1 MVTPAWNAARLL
13 KQRGYFWHGG
23 GQLRWQLPGSSCAAT
38 GLARGGLRSLGWL
51 WLAVSIVSGCDSSE
65 HNFKRE
71 LVPVESLNN
80 LGLNPDGTVSQLLDD
95 PEYSVFIPCA
105 NEYVPSDVAAG
116 VATLA
121 SEGSETCFSVTITP
135 AGEEDLSHD
144 MQGDEFYVTP
154 TYDADRDEYDVQLWW
169 LPQVIEHDDSGGE
182 NMAGGDLAYKYY
194 YRIQPLSSEQAA
206 EWHAMTPG
214 AVQGGFA
221 AGTFA
226 GDTTVILTLQMMNSG
241 DAPAGADVSS
251 SSQESSAM
259 ASLDIIGTATLW
271 LQYNK
276 VTDSFAYSSGAFGHF
291 VKVYDS
297 VSTHDASYAE
307 PLHGQD
313 GSHTEITPSPSLED
327 PIAAAEELPAAVGM
341 VEAQQI
347 DSLPADEQDQV
358 QNMEPSLDEQD
369 YDEMNYQS
377 TRFYT
382 QVATHAITVSWE
394 QDLVGVGQLG
404 VVDFEYRLDPAQGW
418 QSMGLSSPFVIESLE
433 PSQLYRLQL
442 RSVYSLDV
450 PKQVSPPAEVA
461 LSTLS
466 QEHAERAQESPPA
479 TEKLVFSVY
488 PHADTVE
495 VSWRIPRV
503 FDVTKIIDYQ
513 YQLVQSGSA
522 WQSMGLSGFYE
533 IKNLQPGQ
541 IYVLKFRVVYAD
553 GPSGEV
559 TASIK
564 TLHHPE

>member
-1 MVTPAWNAARLL
+1 MVTPAWKAARL
-13 KQRGYFWHGG
+13 
-23 GQLRWQLPGSSCAAT
+23 
-38 GLARGGLRSLGWL
+38 LRSLGWL
-51 WLAVSIVSGCDSSE
+51 WLALSSGCDSSE

-71 LVPVESLNN
+71 LIPGQN
-80 LGLNPDGTVSQLLDD
+80 LDNVGVNADGTASQLLDD
-95 PEYSVFIPCA
+95 PEYAVFIPCA
-105 NEYVPSDVAAG
+105 NEYVPSDVEAG

-121 SEGSETCFSVTITP
+121 SGGSETCFSVKIVP
-135 AGEEDLSHD
+135 AGLTEVSHD

-154 TYDADRDEYDVQLWW
+154 TYDADRDEYDVQFWW
-169 LPQVIEHDDSGGE
+169 LPQAKQQDEAGDES
-182 NMAGGDLAYKYY
+182 MAGVPLAYEYY
-194 YRIQPLSSEQAA
+194 YRIQPLASEQAA
-206 EWHAMTPG
+206 EWRAIP
-214 AVQGGFA
+214 AVQGGLD
-221 AGTFA
+221 AGTFS
-226 GDTTVILTLQMMNSG
+226 GDTTIILTLQMMSPADNSAEE
-241 DAPAGADVSS
+241 DSS
-251 SSQESSAM
+251 RNFQGSGEM
-259 ASLDIIGTATLW
+259 KSLEMVGTATLW

-297 VSTHDASYAE
+297 VSTHDTTHAE
-307 PLHGQD
+307 SHHSQD
-313 GSHTEITPSPSLED
+313 VTPAEITATPDNSLGQQTD
-327 PIAAAEELPAAVGM
+327 AHHGTDDLPVAVGM
-341 VEAQQI
+341 V
-347 DSLPADEQDQV
+347 DEQQMDNLPTDDQDQHV
-358 QNMEPSLDEQD
+358 ENVENVENFENQTQVS
-369 YDEMNYQS
+369 YQA

-382 QVATHAITVSWE
+382 QVATRAITVSWDE
-394 QDLVGVGQLG
+394 DLAQLGQMG
-404 VVDFEYRLDPAQGW
+404 VVDFEYRLGPTQGW

-442 RSVYSLDV
+442 RSVYSLDL
-450 PKQVSPPAEVA
+450 PKQVSPAAEVA

-466 QEHAERAQESPPA
+466 QEHAERAQEEAP

-533 IKNLQPGQ
+533 IKDLQPGQ

-564 TLHHPE
+564 TLHHSE